1 MVRNGLFQPHVYHLQ
16 LRCSGFTQRLS
27 HSLKAQ
33 IGERPNGAFWALC
46 DEERN
51 LQCLHW
57 AEWSDQTEGA
67 IRATSHGMHATDFII
82 FFLTIVLLSESST
95 FSQWESKSLHVIN
108 SSWISFRPKLK
119 VMMKPCSS
127 MRPSA
132 RHWNTDCHQLQAG
145 GWASIVSPCSSLTPT
160 TSR

>member
-16 LRCSGFTQRLS
+16 LRCSGFILRLS
-27 HSLKAQ
+27 HLLKAQ
-33 IGERPNGAFWALC
+33 IRERPNRAFWALC

-57 AEWSDQTEGA
+57 AERSDQTEGA
-67 IRATSHGMHATDFII
+67 VWATSHGMHTTDF
-82 FFLTIVLLSESST
+82 FFVLTIVPLSESSS
-95 FSQWESKSLHVIN
+95 FSKSLHVNN
-108 SSWISFRPKLK
+108 SSWISFRPKLR

-132 RHWNTDCHQLQAG
+132 QHWNTDCHQLQAG
-145 GWASIVSPCSSLTPT
+145 GWASTVSPCSSLTPT